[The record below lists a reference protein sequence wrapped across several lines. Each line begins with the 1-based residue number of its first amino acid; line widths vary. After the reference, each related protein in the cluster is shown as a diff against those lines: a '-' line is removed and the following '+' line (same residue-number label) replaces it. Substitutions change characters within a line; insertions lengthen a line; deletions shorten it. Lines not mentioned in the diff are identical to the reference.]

1 MSCGF
6 WTARSS
12 LELDQQ
18 LLAQGQHSAGGD
30 RQVTLS
36 MEVHL
41 ERDCW
46 VTAVRTLNPAGRQ
59 LGVVSLLSLWKL
71 VLGSS
76 CLGES
81 VHSEKDA

>member
-1 MSCGF
+1 M
-6 WTARSS
+6 
-12 LELDQQ
+12 
-18 LLAQGQHSAGGD
+18 
-30 RQVTLS
+30 TLS

-46 VTAVRTLNPAGRQ
+46 VTAVHTLNPASRQ